1 MERASGEPVF
11 LDVSGDGGVQ
21 RRATL
26 RLVVDGYS
34 GEYPRAHVWVWSADV
49 WARKRTHLAHRLR
62 TVCEPALALPRL
74 HTPPPPNP
82 PAPVTSGNFVQRVL
96 AGQYNA
102 ARVSASQVAV
112 LVGEPGGEDD
122 EGGGALPLE
131 ILPAGDFEPT
141 YRVPLDVRSGELP
154 TLPLSIYGSGEGQQ
168 RCGSARA
175 SAPSCHDR
183 SRLPAPRCCAVAMA
197 RLPDS
202 SSGYVSSRQWFISKF
217 DRTQAGLAGL
227 SFDEGEFGVFGYVVS
242 GLDALSKLGDGD
254 RLVKAVVVEGA
265 DKLVLPPAA
274 AAAAAPDPV
283 AAAVPQ

>member
-1 MERASGEPVF
+1 
-11 LDVSGDGGVQ
+11 
-21 RRATL
+21 
-26 RLVVDGYS
+26 
-34 GEYPRAHVWVWSADV
+34 
-49 WARKRTHLAHRLR
+49 
-62 TVCEPALALPRL
+62 
-74 HTPPPPNP
+74 
-82 PAPVTSGNFVQRVL
+82 
-96 AGQYNA
+96 
-102 ARVSASQVAV
+102 
-112 LVGEPGGEDD
+112 
-122 EGGGALPLE
+122 
-131 ILPAGDFEPT
+131 
-141 YRVPLDVRSGELP
+141 
-154 TLPLSIYGSGEGQQ
+154 
-168 RCGSARA
+168 
-175 SAPSCHDR
+175 
-183 SRLPAPRCCAVAMA
+183 MA